1 MAYTIKNYSEDYLES
16 QYEIGNAILSK
27 WTGAAQSSVESLKQT
42 YSQEGFDPEMKFYA
56 FKEDEMVGFCTS
68 SHISNQSEDDPKK
81 AFLEFPLVKEG
92 HDEAFEQLFSTALGT
107 LRDKGYKAVRS
118 RAGED
123 WIGSQSYIEKYGF
136 TFHSELFQ
144 RAEFDPHTI
153 DISSLP
159 DAGHLPQL
167 DFEKHTDQLIELIK
181 NEYSVTEDQAKAAV
195 DNLISLSDQTI
206 FHDII
211 LEEEKIVGRML
222 VYYPT
227 ADQKDVVLFT
237 RILTVGEKDQE
248 YRDRLMKSAIDKLRK
263 IPEIKTARIFL
274 GGNVIDQENP
284 YGSLKFKFEAPLS
297 FYERKL

>member
-211 LEEEKIVGRML
+211 LEEEKIVGRMQ
-222 VYYPT
+222 VIYPN
-227 ADQKDVVLFT
+227 L
-237 RILTVGEKDQE
+237 ILKNI
-248 YRDRLMKSAIDKLRK
+248 LIS
-263 IPEIKTARIFL
+263 
-274 GGNVIDQENP
+274 
-284 YGSLKFKFEAPLS
+284 
-297 FYERKL
+297 